1 VIRYDPPPIRL
12 LHGESIDDRTQE
24 NSQSLKKD
32 CQEERKKGS
41 KEIRAEVREEGGKE
55 IEQKEEREKGQQED
69 GGKETTRPKSAE
81 EGRQETRSPKDHKK
95 SGQEKNSAE
104 AKPRQV
110 QEHTIEE
117 EPNQLG
123 RTRSHPPNHDREATP
138 RPDSH
143 LRRPVLIEGPDLQQ
157 PGPSRPAQKTSA
169 IAG

>member
-55 IEQKEEREKGQQED
+55 
-69 GGKETTRPKSAE
+69 TTRPKSAE

-95 SGQEKNSAE
+95 SGQEKISAE